1 MPTFDERT
9 PSAPKFDGEK
19 RPDRLR
25 VSCAE
30 NVEGRSGAGGPL
42 SATAMDCARNLCN
55 TAHPFMCGINGI
67 YAYHPS
73 ASPVDQ
79 DELTR
84 TREAMHARGPDAAGI
99 WFSSDRRVGLGH
111 RRLSIIDVSDRAN
124 QPMLSR
130 EGDMALIFNG
140 EVYNYREL
148 REELERS
155 GERFDTTSDTE
166 VVLRLYRQRGE
177 AMLPLLRGM
186 FAFSVWD
193 ARNRT
198 LFLAR
203 DPYGIKPL
211 YYADDGRTIR
221 VASQVKAILAG
232 GAVSTTRDPAGIAGF
247 FLRGSVPEPF
257 TMYESI
263 RELPAGSSMLVTP
276 AGAAEPCTYFSIAA
290 TLRDA
295 IRVKSDFSDEER
307 QQIIAR
313 SVAESVR
320 YHLVSDVPVGAFL
333 SSGRDSSTIV
343 ALAAE
348 TGMPLQTVTLR
359 FEEYAGT
366 SKDEAPLAAV
376 VAQRYG
382 TRHATHTL
390 TSEDFRLLLP
400 HALEAMDQP
409 SIDGLNSYF
418 VCRAAAE
425 LGWKVALSGTGG
437 DELFGGYSTFRI
449 IPRFVRAFSMFRHMP
464 AAAKAFERM
473 HGRMVPQNA
482 RFSPKTAHTLKYC
495 HSYEGAYLMKRGLF
509 LPDELAEL
517 LGDEL
522 AREGLHRLGIL
533 DRIRAAITPDPGT
546 AFSRVAAME
555 TALFMRNQLLRDLDW
570 ASMAHSLEV
579 RVPLVDAF
587 LLRQVAPAVFSTSR
601 RNGKAMM
608 ARSPKTPLPHAI
620 LNRRKTGFTLPI
632 RDWLAAEHYATPK
645 LFGMRPWAMYLY
657 DRNIA
662 TA

>member
-1 MPTFDERT
+1 
-9 PSAPKFDGEK
+9 
-19 RPDRLR
+19 
-25 VSCAE
+25 
-30 NVEGRSGAGGPL
+30 
-42 SATAMDCARNLCN
+42 MDCIQDLCN

-84 TREAMHARGPDAAGI
+84 TREAMHSRGPDAAGL
-99 WFSSDRRVGLGH
+99 WFSPDRRVGFGH

-130 EGDMALIFNG
+130 EGDLALIFNG
-140 EVYNYREL
+140 EIYNYREL
-148 REELERS
+148 RDELERA

-166 VVLRLYRQRGE
+166 VVLRLYRRRGA

-186 FAFSVWD
+186 FAFSIWD
-193 ARNRT
+193 ARDRT

-232 GAVSTTRDPAGIAGF
+232 GGVSTTRDPAGVAGF

-257 TMYESI
+257 TMYQSI
-263 RELPAGSSMLVTP
+263 RALPAGSSMLVTP
-276 AGAAEPCTYFSIAA
+276 AGAQAPREYFSIAS

-295 IRVKSDFSDEER
+295 VRSKAAFTDEER
-307 QQIIAR
+307 QDIIGRA
-313 SVAESVR
+313 VAESVR

-348 TGMPLQTVTLR
+348 TGTQLQTVTLR

-366 SKDEAPLAAV
+366 SKDEAPLAEL
-376 VAQRYG
+376 VARRYG
-382 TRHATHTL
+382 TQHATRTL
-390 TSEDFRLLLP
+390 TSADFRNQLP
-400 HALEAMDQP
+400 QALEAMDQP

-449 IPRFVRAFSMFRHMP
+449 IPQFVRAFRMFRHMP
-464 AAAKAFERM
+464 AAARAYERM
-473 HGRMVPQNA
+473 HGRVFPQNG

-509 LPDELAEL
+509 LPDELEQV
-517 LGDEL
+517 LGAEL
-522 AREGLHRLGIL
+522 AREGLQRLGML
-533 DRIRAAITPDPGT
+533 DRIRAVITPDPGT
-546 AFSRVAAME
+546 AFSRVAALE

-587 LLRQVAPAVFSTSR
+587 LLRQVAPAVFSTNR
-601 RNGKAMM
+601 RNGKSMM
-608 ARSPKTPLPHAI
+608 ARSPKTALPVSI
-620 LNRRKTGFTLPI
+620 LNRKKTGFTLPI
-632 RDWLAAEHYATPK
+632 RDWLASEHSAAPK

-657 DRNIA
+657 DRNVA
-662 TA
+662 ST